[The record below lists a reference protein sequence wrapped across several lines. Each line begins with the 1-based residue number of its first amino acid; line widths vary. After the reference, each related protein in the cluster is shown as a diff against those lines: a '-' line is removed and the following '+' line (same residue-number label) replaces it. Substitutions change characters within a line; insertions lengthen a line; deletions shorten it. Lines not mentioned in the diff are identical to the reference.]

1 MGENM
6 DRLSPMKST
15 HSWLKTY
22 INARTGRTTLRI
34 TCIKYPYECQYSRAI
49 PCMTSCSSRTR
60 IRIRIP
66 GIWAL
71 EPVFSQALQVILM
84 HPEF

>member
-6 DRLSPMKST
+6 GRLSPMKST

-34 TCIKYPYECQYSRAI
+34 ACIKYPYECQYSRAI
-49 PCMTSCSSRTR
+49 PCMTCGPAAVAEQKLELESLGFGPCSLYFHKLCR
-60 IRIRIP
+60 
-66 GIWAL
+66 
-71 EPVFSQALQVILM
+71 
-84 HPEF
+84 